1 MTSTQTPSPR
11 KPRRSKPA
19 AVTTPEKCGTCDGS
33 GETTTTVRVGRKR
46 REIGAT
52 QTGLCPTCFGIGT
65 A

>member
-1 MTSTQTPSPR
+1 MTIAKTPSPR
-11 KPRRSKPA
+11 KSRPPKPA
-19 AVTTPEKCGTCDGS
+19 PASEKCGTCAGS

-52 QTGLCPTCFGIGT
+52 QTGLCLDCLGSGT

>member
-1 MTSTQTPSPR
+1 MTTEKKNPPQ
-11 KPRRSKPA
+11 RRSPKPA
-19 AVTTPEKCGTCDGS
+19 PAVENCGTCDGS

-52 QTGLCPTCFGIGT
+52 QSGLCPTCLGTGT

>member
-1 MTSTQTPSPR
+1 MTTEKKTPTRRPRSR
-11 KPRRSKPA
+11 KPARA
-19 AVTTPEKCGTCDGS
+19 AKACGTCDGS

-52 QTGLCPTCFGIGT
+52 QSGLCPTCLGTGT

>member
-1 MTSTQTPSPR
+1 MTTEKKAQTRRPR
-11 KPRRSKPA
+11 SLKPA
-19 AVTTPEKCGTCDGS
+19 PAAEACATYDGS

-52 QTGLCPTCFGIGT
+52 QSGLCPTCLGIGS

>member
-1 MTSTQTPSPR
+1 MTTEKTAP
-11 KPRRSKPA
+11 PRRRRSPEPAPA
-19 AVTTPEKCGTCDGS
+19 AEKCETCAGS

-52 QTGLCPTCFGIGT
+52 QTGLCPTCLGTGT

>member
-1 MTSTQTPSPR
+1 MTTSKKPTTRRPRSP
-11 KPRRSKPA
+11 KPA
-19 AVTTPEKCGTCDGS
+19 PAPEPCGTCAGS

-52 QTGLCPTCFGIGT
+52 QTGLCPACLGTGT

>member
-1 MTSTQTPSPR
+1 MTTAKSPSPR
-11 KPRRSKPA
+11 KPRPPKLAPA
-19 AVTTPEKCGTCDGS
+19 AEKCGTCAGS

-52 QTGLCPTCFGIGT
+52 QTGLCPHCLGSGT

>member
-1 MTSTQTPSPR
+1 MTPEQKTPSR
-11 KPRRSKPA
+11 WGRSPKPA
-19 AVTTPEKCGTCDGS
+19 PAAEKCDTCAGS

-52 QTGLCPTCFGIGT
+52 QTGLCPICFGTGT

>member
-1 MTSTQTPSPR
+1 MTTEKKMPARRPRSP
-11 KPRRSKPA
+11 KPA
-19 AVTTPEKCGTCDGS
+19 PAAEACGTCDGS

-52 QTGLCPTCFGIGT
+52 QSGLCPDCLGIGT

>member
-1 MTSTQTPSPR
+1 MTTAKKPP
-11 KPRRSKPA
+11 PRRPRQPEPAPA
-19 AVTTPEKCGTCDGS
+19 AENCGTCTGS

-52 QTGLCPTCFGIGT
+52 QTGLCPDCLGTGT